1 MDIVILA
8 HFCLDFT
15 EKDNSRFSYIANML
29 ANDNNVEVITS
40 DFYHITKQKRCDIPK
55 LPYKVTLLHEPSYP
69 RNVCLKRFYSHYLWG
84 VNVEKY
90 LNQRKK
96 PDVIYCAVPSITGP
110 SKAAKYCKDNKIRFV
125 IDVQDLWPEAF
136 QMVLNIPLISKLLF
150 YPFKASVNKIYASA
164 DDICAVSDTYLN
176 RALSVNRK
184 CDKGQ
189 TVFLGTNLADFDSYA
204 HQPPILNKKE
214 SEIWAAYCGT
224 LGSSYDLT
232 CVIDALQILK
242 NNDISVKLIVMGD
255 GPKKEEFQKYA
266 ISKDVDAVF
275 TGRLRYDQMCSLLCI
290 CDITINP
297 IMRGAAQSII
307 NKHADYAACGLPVV
321 SSQENDEYRKLV
333 EYYNMGFNCKNG
345 SAADMAEKIAYLAQD
360 ETLRNNMGKNSRRCA
375 QEKFDRKVT
384 YMAIVDAILNK

>member
-1 MDIVILA
+1 
-8 HFCLDFT
+8 
-15 EKDNSRFSYIANML
+15 
-29 ANDNNVEVITS
+29 
-40 DFYHITKQKRCDIPK
+40 
-55 LPYKVTLLHEPSYP
+55 
-69 RNVCLKRFYSHYLWG
+69 
-84 VNVEKY
+84 
-90 LNQRKK
+90 
-96 PDVIYCAVPSITGP
+96 
-110 SKAAKYCKDNKIRFV
+110 
-125 IDVQDLWPEAF
+125 
-136 QMVLNIPLISKLLF
+136 
-150 YPFKASVNKIYASA
+150 
-164 DDICAVSDTYLN
+164 
-176 RALSVNRK
+176 
-184 CDKGQ
+184 
-189 TVFLGTNLADFDSYA
+189 
-204 HQPPILNKKE
+204 
-214 SEIWAAYCGT
+214 
-224 LGSSYDLT
+224 
-232 CVIDALQILK
+232 
-242 NNDISVKLIVMGD
+242 MGD